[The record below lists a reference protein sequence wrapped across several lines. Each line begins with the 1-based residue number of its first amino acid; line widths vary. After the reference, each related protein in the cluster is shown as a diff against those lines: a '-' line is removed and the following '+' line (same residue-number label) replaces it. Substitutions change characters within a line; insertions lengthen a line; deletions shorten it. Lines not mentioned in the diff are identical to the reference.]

1 MQELI
6 SSSPIFL
13 AAVAGASVL
22 LALIVV
28 VVKNIHVCLPNEILI
43 FSGRTKT
50 LADGRRVGFRVVVGG
65 RGFRLP
71 FLESVE
77 RMDVS
82 LISVPMRVRGA
93 YSEGGIP
100 LNVEGVANIKV
111 STDPRFMGNAIERFL
126 GHNQSD
132 IGRVAKET
140 LEGHLRGVLATLTPE
155 EVNDDRLKFASMLSD
170 EASADLQKLGLQLDT
185 LKIQHVSDDRDY
197 LESIGR
203 PRIAKI
209 LREAQ
214 VAESDAVRG
223 AEESEAAAHA
233 RGDVAETR
241 ARGNIQRKQNQ
252 LRQIKAVLES
262 QARSEEERAEAAA
275 QEARATAEKQLQQ
288 IRGQLEELRLAAEVT
303 IPAEADRRVCEIVAA
318 GQAAT
323 IACDGDAMAKAL
335 DHVAS
340 AWSESEGKAMDMFV
354 LQNLDEI
361 FGQVAKAAGNLDVRE
376 VNLVD
381 GGDGSTLPAY
391 ASSYPATVAAL
402 LGQVSSTLG
411 VDIAGVIKGQA
422 GSMAAPDRTPGPAL
436 GDGTPKNG
444 AAHDRVA
451 HVAAR

>member
-1 MQELI
+1 MEALI
-6 SSSPIFL
+6 GSSPIFI
-13 AAVAGASVL
+13 AAVAVAIVL
-22 LALIVV
+22 LLCIVV
-28 VVKNIHVCLPNEILI
+28 LVNNLYVCKPNEILI

-50 LADGRRVGFRVVVGG
+50 LGDGRKVGFRVIAGG
-65 RGFRLP
+65 RGFRVP
-71 FLESVE
+71 FVETVE

-100 LNVEGVANIKV
+100 LNVEGVANVKV
-111 STDPRFMGNAIERFL
+111 STDPRFVGNAIERFL
-126 GHNQSD
+126 GHKQAD

-155 EVNDDRLKFASMLSD
+155 QVNEDRLQFASILSD
-170 EASADLQKLGLQLDT
+170 EADDDLMKLGLQLDT
-185 LKIQHVSDDRDY
+185 LKIQHVSDERDY

-209 LREAQ
+209 LRQAQ
-214 VAESDAVRG
+214 VAESDALRA

-233 RGDVAETR
+233 RGEVAATR
-241 ARGNIQRKQNQ
+241 AHANIQRKQNE
-252 LRQIKAVLES
+252 LRQITAVLEA
-262 QARSEEERAEAAA
+262 QAKSEEERATAAA
-275 QEARATAEKQLQQ
+275 HEARAIAEKQLQE

-303 IPAEADRRVCEIVAA
+303 IPAEAERRVRELIAA

-335 DHVAS
+335 AHIAQ
-340 AWSESEGKAMDMFV
+340 AWRDSDGKAMDMFV

-361 FGQVAKAAGNLDVRE
+361 FGQVTKAAGNVQVRE

-381 GGDGSTLPAY
+381 GGDGTTLPAY
-391 ASSYPATVAAL
+391 ASSYPATVGAL

-411 VDIAGVIKGQA
+411 IDITKVITGEANSRAPVAHAGANG
-422 GSMAAPDRTPGPAL
+422 AAIDGVRPIPAL
-436 GDGTPKNG
+436 GS
-444 AAHDRVA
+444 
-451 HVAAR
+451 